1 MKFNK
6 TSLLSFAFLISKQI
20 IKINAFPSN
29 GEDQLNSFPY
39 GEKEFRLGII
49 GDSGAEDESREV
61 MELTTYDAILNLGD
75 LDYNC
80 QPDAYFEK
88 VLDSNRKY
96 DFLSV
101 LGNHDAGH
109 ECPAEANRFLDNVYN
124 EMTSSKNKNT
134 QCEFSESKFMWSCKY
149 YNMRIIGLT
158 PGVSGADKRDVQLE
172 FLKKHLSSSNE
183 DWKICAWHFYDKYYH
198 TGKYPDDGNIVSGS
212 YESFYD
218 YCKDHGA
225 IIFSAHDHV
234 YARTHVMSQFSEPVI
249 DRFDEETGEDIVQI
263 RKGATIDILNGAGGW
278 EMYIEQ
284 GEQKDY
290 KWWQKKYAK
299 GSHGENEKS
308 YGGLFCNFN
317 VGGNKDKA
325 RCEFL
330 RINSDEKVF
339 DNFTIYKNEN
349 PGTIPYSQID
359 EKFLYEKT
367 EAFKNG
373 GSSGNGS
380 KISTTKIIIG
390 GSICAALVILGGGIL
405 LFTKKNKKY
414 TNTYEPTIKIKLE
427 D

>member
-6 TSLLSFAFLISKQI
+6 ISLLSIALLISKQI
-20 IKINAFPSN
+20 VRINALPTDI
-29 GEDQLNSFPY
+29 EEKIKSFPY
-39 GEKEFRLGII
+39 GEKEFRLAII

-80 QPDAYFEK
+80 EPDAYFEK
-88 VLDSNRKY
+88 VLDSDRNY
-96 DFLSV
+96 DFMAV
-101 LGNHDAGH
+101 LGNHDAVH
-109 ECPAEANRFLDNVYN
+109 ECPAEADKFLDNVYN

-134 QCEFSESKFMWSCKY
+134 ECEFSESRFMWSCKY

-158 PGVSGADKRDVQLE
+158 PGISGANKRDEQLE
-172 FLKKHLSSSNE
+172 FLKKHLSESNE

-234 YARTHVMSQFSEPVI
+234 YARTRVMSQFSEPVI
-249 DRFDEETGEDIVQI
+249 DQFDDKTGEDIVQI

-299 GSHGENEKS
+299 GSNGEFEKS

-325 RCEFL
+325 QCEFL

-339 DNFTIYKNEN
+339 DTFTIYKNEN

-359 EKFLYEKT
+359 EKFIYEKI

-373 GSSGNGS
+373 SLSSNGQ
-380 KISTTKIIIG
+380 KSTTTKLIIS
-390 GSICAALVILGGGIL
+390 GSICAAFVALGVAL
-405 LFTKKNKKY
+405 LIFRKNNKKY
-414 TNTYEPTIKIKLE
+414 TDDPKIKNKMKY
-427 D
+427 